1 MRYLA
6 LDMNWRK
13 RILTL
18 KYQAMRYNI
27 FLRFIIRLQV
37 IYLKLKEKKGLFDK
51 SNISNLVQN
60 SGKSQNLQHYQ
71 QNNNWKKSKVK
82 YWNIEQ

>member
-1 MRYLA
+1 
-6 LDMNWRK
+6 
-13 RILTL
+13 
-18 KYQAMRYNI
+18 MRYNI
-27 FLRFIIRLQV
+27 FLRFIICLQV

-71 QNNNWKKSKVK
+71 QNNN
-82 YWNIEQ
+82 